1 MSIEKVVNNYDAANI
16 TNTYEQSLLLNPISV
31 FSVTTTTNIDVP
43 AAPTASVSEAGPTRL
58 AMSANVAI
66 GAPVQTYT
74 ITYGNYPSSVA
85 DADKPTD
92 VTHAVFV
99 HATGST
105 GNGDQTAYTGRI
117 TSDSSAT
124 ALVIVVSRVTT
135 DVNMQ
140 LGALDIEIRK
150 RGLALASS

>member
-31 FSVTTTTNIDVP
+31 FSVTTTTDITTP
-43 AAPTASVSEAGPTRL
+43 AAPTADVDEAGPTRL
-58 AMSANVAI
+58 AMSANVAV
-66 GAPVQTYT
+66 ATVQTYT
-74 ITYGNYPSSVA
+74 ITYGNYPSSLA

-105 GNGDQTAYTGRI
+105 GSGDQTAYTGRI

-124 ALVIVVSRVTT
+124 QLVIVVSRVTT
-135 DVNMQ
+135 DANMQ

-150 RGLALASS
+150 RGSPLASS